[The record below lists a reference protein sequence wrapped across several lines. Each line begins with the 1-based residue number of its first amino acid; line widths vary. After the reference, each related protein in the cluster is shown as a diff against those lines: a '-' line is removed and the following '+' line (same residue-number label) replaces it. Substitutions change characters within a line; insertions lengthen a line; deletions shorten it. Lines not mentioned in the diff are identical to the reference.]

1 MKNFT
6 QFDSSSL
13 AASLIDKAL
22 TYKSAP
28 LQAQEKGKG
37 KRLGLIFL
45 NPSLRTRVSTQL
57 AASNLGVESFVLNMD
72 KDTWALEMQD
82 GVLMNKNK
90 VEHIKDAAAVLGSYF
105 DFLAIRAF
113 PSLTNKEEDSQDFIL
128 NQFIR
133 YSGIPVISLESAV
146 RHPLQSLA
154 DMVTIKENFKENQ
167 KPKVVLTWAPHIKSI
182 PHAVANSFSEW
193 AVGCG
198 HDLTITHPVG
208 YELDEQFTKG
218 ATIEYNQKKAL
229 EEADFV
235 YVKNWSAFNPYG
247 KILKVDENWLLNEN
261 KLGSNSKAK
270 VMHCLPVRRNLELSD
285 EILDGNRSLVQNQA
299 KNRIFAAQAVIDS
312 LL

>member
-22 TYKSAP
+22 TYKSSP
-28 LQAQEKGKG
+28 LKAQEKGKG

-113 PSLTNKEEDSQDFIL
+113 PSLTDKEEDSQDFIL

-146 RHPLQSLA
+146 RHPFRVWQ
-154 DMVTIKENFKENQ
+154 I
-167 KPKVVLTWAPHIKSI
+167 W
-182 PHAVANSFSEW
+182 
-193 AVGCG
+193 
-198 HDLTITHPVG
+198 
-208 YELDEQFTKG
+208 
-218 ATIEYNQKKAL
+218 
-229 EEADFV
+229 
-235 YVKNWSAFNPYG
+235 
-247 KILKVDENWLLNEN
+247 
-261 KLGSNSKAK
+261 
-270 VMHCLPVRRNLELSD
+270 
-285 EILDGNRSLVQNQA
+285 
-299 KNRIFAAQAVIDS
+299 
-312 LL
+312 